1 MKKTILP
8 SLALF
13 FALILSGCAASISSQ
28 QDGRLSL
35 QPCIPTLHQSGGSM
49 QVGCLQKN
57 PQREEIASTQTAQ
70 TKTTIADAQGSTKKQ
85 ADANAASKSPAPL
98 RCDGESKDKARCA
111 EEAEKAGARKSLQTT
126 RKKRWTEE
134 ISFPHFSFPYSSP

>member
-8 SLALF
+8 SLALL

-57 PQREEIASTQTAQ
+57 PQRQEIASAQ
-70 TKTTIADAQGSTKKQ
+70 TTTAKTAMADAQGSTKKQ
-85 ADANAASKSPAPL
+85 ADTHTTSKQTAPL
-98 RCDGESKDKARCA
+98 RCDGDSQDKARCT
-111 EEAEKAGARKSLQTT
+111 EEAEKMGARKSLQTT